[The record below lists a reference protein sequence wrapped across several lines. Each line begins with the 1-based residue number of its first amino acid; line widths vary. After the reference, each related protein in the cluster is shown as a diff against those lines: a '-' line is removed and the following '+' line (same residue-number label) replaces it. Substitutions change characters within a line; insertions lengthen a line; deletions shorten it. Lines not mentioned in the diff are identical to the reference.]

1 MAEQFNWN
9 LQYSVHL
16 EEIDEQHKR
25 FFDLINAVYD
35 LLSEKKIDMDALLIV
50 ITHLGDYAFYHFAT
64 EEGYF
69 KIFRYKDTD
78 AHTQEHDVFRAKAGE
93 FLERARRLNGED
105 PRPLVME
112 MADFAKEWLAH
123 HILLEDKKYMPLFK
137 AKGVH

>member
-1 MAEQFNWN
+1 MAEQFTWS

-25 FFDLINAVYD
+25 FFQLINSVYD
-35 LLSEKKIDMDALLIV
+35 LLLKKDIAPEALLIV

-69 KIFRYKDTD
+69 KIFLYKDTD
-78 AHTQEHDVFRAKAGE
+78 AHTQEHDVFRAKIRE
-93 FLERARRLNGED
+93 FLERARRLNGTD
-105 PRPLVME
+105 PHPLVME
-112 MADFAKEWLAH
+112 IAGFTKEWMEH
-123 HILLEDKKYMPLFK
+123 HILIEDKKYMPLFK